1 MRKVI
6 LFNAYPPQILH
17 QTKSGVIF
25 GRVIK
30 GSTLLFLTRSVNPR
44 AFAGNSATVRA
55 RFSSR
60 RSLEVLSL
68 ELARLDRRV
77 ACCLSCAR
85 LVSLPWLIFRP
96 LVLFEKTRLIG
107 GAR

>member
-1 MRKVI
+1 MRI
-6 LFNAYPPQILH
+6 HPQILH

-44 AFAGNSATVRA
+44 AFAVNSATVRA
-55 RFSSR
+55 FSSR